1 MIKSSQKNNLR
12 VKILYKEKHNMVSH
26 SKKSLKT
33 DYLAIMKQA
42 KKQPGVS
49 ELMRVYGQYDE
60 LLMQSQAYLGLSRS
74 TETFSVSTSS
84 S

>member
-1 MIKSSQKNNLR
+1 MFKKINLR
-12 VKILYKEKHNMVSH
+12 VKIQCTQDYNMVRRS

-33 DYLAIMKQA
+33 EYLAIIKQA

-49 ELMRVYGQYDE
+49 ELMKVYGQYDE
-60 LLMQSQAYLGLSRS
+60 LLMQSRAYLGLSQS

>member
-1 MIKSSQKNNLR
+1 
-12 VKILYKEKHNMVSH
+12 MVHSK

-33 DYLAIMKQA
+33 EYRNIINQA

-49 ELMRVYGQYDE
+49 EFMKVYGQYDE
-60 LLMQSQAYLGLSRS
+60 LVNQSKAYLGLSQS
-74 TETFSVSTSS
+74 IEIFSVSTSS